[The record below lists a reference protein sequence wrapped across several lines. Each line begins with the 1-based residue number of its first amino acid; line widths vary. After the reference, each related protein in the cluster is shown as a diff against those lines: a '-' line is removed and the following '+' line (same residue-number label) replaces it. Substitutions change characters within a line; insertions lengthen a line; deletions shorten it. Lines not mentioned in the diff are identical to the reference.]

1 MTNAVDLPA
10 VEGTEL
16 FPLLREELAV
26 LLCHVF
32 SQLPI
37 RQTSSIHVFAEKT
50 HVGQWTGQVVAREA
64 GRQNNNF
71 GGAAGQ
77 QVGHRVL
84 RAEVALGF
92 L

>member
-1 MTNAVDLPA
+1 MESTK
-10 VEGTEL
+10 L
-16 FPLLREELAV
+16 FPLLREELAI

-37 RQTSSIHVFAEKT
+37 RQTSSILVFAEKT
-50 HVGQWTGQVVAREA
+50 HARQWAGQVVAREA
-64 GRQNNNF
+64 GRQNINF

-84 RAEVALGF
+84 RAEVALHF
-92 L
+92 F

>member
-1 MTNAVDLPA
+1 MESTK
-10 VEGTEL
+10 L

-37 RQTSSIHVFAEKT
+37 RRTSSILVFAEKT
-50 HVGQWTGQVVAREA
+50 HVRQWTDQVVAREA
-64 GRQNNNF
+64 GRQNSNF
-71 GGAAGQ
+71 SSAAGQ
-77 QVGHRVL
+77 QVGHGVL
-84 RAEVALGF
+84 RAEVALRF